1 MPILHLR
8 LDSASQTIKLDHQL
22 NAQHLVLK
30 MYAVSFAD
38 GNYSDDCIKVDIE
51 GASHFLSHDLQNN
64 DRNGVQDTKLSLFV
78 KNETGHRSEIYYPN
92 LALSASSHIPK
103 EFVVKLYE
111 EDGST
116 AITDAHLTALHL
128 YFQYDNDDH

>member
-30 MYAVSFAD
+30 AYSTTFPDA
-38 GNYSDDCIKVDIE
+38 NYSDDCIKVDIE
-51 GASHFLSHDLQNN
+51 GATHFLSHDLQNN
-64 DRNGVQDTKLSLFV
+64 DRNSIQDSKLSLFV
-78 KNETGHRSEIYYPN
+78 RNETNNRSQMYYPN
-92 LALSASSHIPK
+92 LVLSASSHIPK